1 MALPSFTMRQL
12 LEAGVHFG
20 HHTRRWNPKMAPFI
34 FGVRNKIHI
43 IDLQQ
48 TVPMLYRA
56 MQAARDVSTSGGRVL
71 FVGTKR
77 QASRPIAEAA
87 KRCGQYYVNHRWLGG
102 MLTNWKTASVSI
114 RRLRE
119 LDELLTKDDVGLT
132 KKELLK
138 IERERDKLDRSL
150 GGIRELGSLPDILF
164 VIDTVKESIAVQE
177 ANKLGIPVVAV
188 IDSNSNPDHITYPI
202 PGNDDSMRA
211 IELYCSLFADTVL
224 DGLQEAVAASAGD
237 VGAMEETLMEVLPAE
252 TPAKESE
259 RTPEKAIPKAA
270 VEETPAAAAAAPKAA
285 APGVAAGKVT
295 LETPPV
301 SLAPVEEPAA
311 AATEIPQEKKVK
323 GPKVAAKEIPAGKA
337 TTKKETKK
345 DGEKK
350 VPEKKAPTKKT
361 APKIGAPKKEAKKA
375 LPKAGV
381 KKKASA
387 RKADKDDKKAA
398 AEKGAEEASKK
409 KSAVK
414 KKDKKS

>member
-20 HHTRRWNPKMAPFI
+20 HNTRRWNPKMAPFI

-119 LDELLTKDDVGLT
+119 LDELLTKDDVGFT

-252 TPAKESE
+252 TPAQESE
-259 RTPEKAIPKAA
+259 KMPEKAIPKAA

-361 APKIGAPKKEAKKA
+361 APKRGAPKKEAKKA

-387 RKADKDDKKAA
+387 RKADKDDKKSAV
-398 AEKGAEEASKK
+398 EKGEEEALKK

>member
-77 QASRPIAEAA
+77 QASLPIAEAA

-119 LDELLTKDDVGLT
+119 LDELLTKDDVGFT

-224 DGLQEAVAASAGD
+224 DGLQEAIAASAGD

-252 TPAKESE
+252 TPAQESE
-259 RTPEKAIPKAA
+259 KMPEKAIPKAA

-361 APKIGAPKKEAKKA
+361 APKRGAPKKEAKKA

-387 RKADKDDKKAA
+387 RKVDKDDKKSAV
-398 AEKGAEEASKK
+398 EKGEEEASKK

>member
-20 HHTRRWNPKMAPFI
+20 HNTRRWNPKMAPFI

-119 LDELLTKDDVGLT
+119 LDELLTKDDVGFT

-259 RTPEKAIPKAA
+259 KTPEKAIPKAA

-361 APKIGAPKKEAKKA
+361 APKRGAPKKEAKKA

-387 RKADKDDKKAA
+387 RKADKDDKKSAV
-398 AEKGAEEASKK
+398 EKGEEEASKK